1 MEHDMQGKRVL
12 ITGGTRGIGRAI
24 AESFV
29 NEGADVALCARNEAQ
44 VNEEVAALGSG
55 GSRVYGQALDI
66 SDHEALRRWINHAA
80 GQLGG
85 IDIVIA
91 NPSAFGV
98 GVTDADWSSGYAVDL
113 MGTVTTITTALP
125 HIETSAR
132 SGGDTA
138 ILIISSAV
146 VAETD
151 TESAYGVYKAGLI
164 HYAKGLARRLAP
176 QGIRVNTISPGT
188 IYVEDGFWG
197 NAKTHMPQLYEH
209 YFASNPMGR
218 MGRPEEIAS
227 AALFLCSSA
236 ASFVTGSN
244 LMVDGGW
251 TGRVNY

>member
-1 MEHDMQGKRVL
+1 MELGMKGKKVL

-24 AESFV
+24 ADSFV

-44 VNEEVAALGSG
+44 VEEAVAALGSG
-55 GSRVYGQALDI
+55 GGSVYGQALDI
-66 SDHEALRRWINHAA
+66 SDHEALRLWVSRAA
-80 GQLGG
+80 EQLGG

-91 NPSAFGV
+91 NPSAFGF
-98 GVTDADWSSGYAVDL
+98 GVAEADWSTGYAVDL
-113 MGTVTTITTALP
+113 MGTVTTIAAALP
-125 HIETSAR
+125 YVEISAKN
-132 SGGDTA
+132 GGDAA
-138 ILIISSAV
+138 ILIMSSAV

-151 TESAYGVYKAGLI
+151 MESAYGVYKAGLI
-164 HYAKGLARRLAP
+164 HYAKGLARRLAL

-188 IYVEDGFWG
+188 IYVADGFWG
-197 NAKTHMPQLYEH
+197 NAQTHMPELYEH
-209 YFASNPMGR
+209 YFSRNPMGR

-244 LMVDGGW
+244 LVVDGGW

>member
-1 MEHDMQGKRVL
+1 MELGMRGKRVL

-29 NEGADVALCARNEAQ
+29 HEGADVALCARNEAQ
-44 VNEEVAALGSG
+44 VNAAVAALGSG
-55 GSRVYGQALDI
+55 GGNVYGQAVDI

-98 GVTDADWSSGYAVDL
+98 GVADTDWSSGYAVDL
-113 MGTVTTITTALP
+113 MGTVTTIAAALP
-125 HIETSAR
+125 YVESSAR

-138 ILIISSAV
+138 ILIMSSAV

-151 TESAYGVYKAGLI
+151 MESAYGVYKVGLI

-188 IYVEDGFWG
+188 IYVEGGFWG
-197 NAKTHMPQLYEH
+197 NAKTHMPELYDH

-244 LMVDGGW
+244 LVVDGGW